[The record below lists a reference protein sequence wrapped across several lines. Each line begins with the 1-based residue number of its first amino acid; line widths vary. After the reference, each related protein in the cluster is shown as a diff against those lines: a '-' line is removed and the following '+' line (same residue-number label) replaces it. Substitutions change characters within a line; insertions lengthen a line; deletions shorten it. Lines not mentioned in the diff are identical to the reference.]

1 MRAHRGPK
9 KPKEFQEAVI
19 QIDRVTRVVKGGRRL
34 RFRAT
39 VCIGNQK
46 GKVGIGLGKSKEVTG
61 AIQKAVAQAKKNMI
75 TIQLDQDT
83 IAHEIQAKF
92 KSANVLV
99 KPASKGTGLIAG
111 GAVRTVLE
119 LAGIKNILTKSL
131 GSNNKINTTRAT
143 IEALKTLRVTPAM
156 AKRLQTVQKEEQKVT
171 DPSVKRPAKTQAST
185 YKGKPATK
193 VAGKAPVKT
202 EAKAAS
208 KSPVKTEAK
217 AASKSPVKTEAK
229 AVSKAPVKT
238 ETKTA
243 PVKKE
248 SATKDQKSE

>member
-9 KPKEFQEAVI
+9 KPKEYQEAVI

-46 GKVGIGLGKSKEVTG
+46 GKVGVGLGKSKEVTG
-61 AIQKAVAQAKKNMI
+61 AIQKAVARAKKNMI
-75 TIQLDQDT
+75 TIKLDQST

-92 KSANVLV
+92 KSANVLI
-99 KPASKGTGLIAG
+99 KPASQGTGLIAG

-119 LAGIKNILTKSL
+119 LAGIKNVLTKSL

-156 AKRLQTVQKEEQKVT
+156 AKRLQTVQTQEQKVA
-171 DPSVKRPAKTQAST
+171 DPNTKPAAKPAA
-185 YKGKPATK
+185 KPATK
-193 VAGKAPVKT
+193 SA
-202 EAKAAS
+202 AKPATKSAA
-208 KSPVKTEAK
+208 KP
-217 AASKSPVKTEAK
+217 AA
-229 AVSKAPVKT
+229 
-238 ETKTA
+238 
-243 PVKKE
+243 KKE
-248 SATKDQKSE
+248 SHQAAAKTPAKAKKVPVKAEVKPKTEPAKTENSAEDKKSE